1 MNKYVYTNI
10 FFNLL
15 AETQK
20 CDLIITFIDLNI
32 KIQSLQTKSI
42 IKYHNSLGVVY
53 LYQILKSINK
63 HSCYFQGHKL
73 KSRYIESNTGKSARE
88 VFDFISHFYQL
99 FLVSCLFVNF
109 MQTMRVIS
117 PSCQSKN

>member
-32 KIQSLQTKSI
+32 KIQSLKTKSI
-42 IKYHNSLGVVY
+42 IKYHNSLGVLY
-53 LYQILKSINK
+53 LYQIFKSINK
-63 HSCYFQGHKL
+63 HSCYCQGHKL
-73 KSRYIESNTGKSARE
+73 KSR
-88 VFDFISHFYQL
+88 
-99 FLVSCLFVNF
+99 
-109 MQTMRVIS
+109 
-117 PSCQSKN
+117 